1 MEREIDEE
9 ILKIDDVKSQKTL
22 QKHMIKQFK
31 KKYPQGGLN
40 QINELQQDYTIFMN
54 TWEIL
59 SDKGKGRR
67 IFYENIGNFFQQI
80 GSEKFNLKQS
90 LDESQK

>member
-1 MEREIDEE
+1 
-9 ILKIDDVKSQKTL
+9 
-22 QKHMIKQFK
+22 
-31 KKYPQGGLN
+31 
-40 QINELQQDYTIFMN
+40 MN

-80 GSEKFNLKQS
+80 GSEKYNLKQS